1 MAQLAW
7 AVSFWGRIMQRQRRR
22 AGYVLLG
29 VLLASAPAAWAQ
41 GPALT
46 TPQIR
51 EFLRTADVIAA
62 EQSSIGVTQPWRLT
76 LSDGTL
82 THDASFQSV
91 DERKAVARLGRS
103 REFNFVD
110 SYRYNIAA
118 YQLAELIGLGD
129 MVPVTV
135 ERAWNGRTGALSWW
149 IDDVMFDEATRLE
162 ERRAPDDVTAWS
174 TQLGRMSVFA
184 ALVHDTDRNKTNVLY
199 TRDWTLFM
207 IDFSRAFRVWDQ
219 LQRPNDLHRIERQFF
234 ERLKTLSAAVV
245 KRATGPYLTTGEV
258 DGVIKRRDRLIDHF
272 QQLIGQ
278 RGEQVVLY

>member
-1 MAQLAW
+1 
-7 AVSFWGRIMQRQRRR
+7 MQRQRRH

-29 VLLASAPAAWAQ
+29 AFLASAPAAWAQ
-41 GPALT
+41 GPALA

-62 EQSSIGVTQPWRLT
+62 ERSSIGVTHPWRLT

-91 DERKAVARLGRS
+91 DQRKAVARLGRS
-103 REFNFVD
+103 REINFVD

-118 YQLAELIGLGD
+118 YQLAELVGLGH
-129 MVPVTV
+129 MIQVTV
-135 ERAWNGRTGALSWW
+135 EREWNGRTGALSWW

-162 ERRAPDDVTAWS
+162 ERRRPDDVAAWS
-174 TQLGRMSVFA
+174 AQLGRMSVFTE
-184 ALVHDTDRNKTNVLY
+184 LVHDTDRNKTNVLY

-207 IDFSRAFRVWDQ
+207 IDFTRAFRVRDQ
-219 LQRPNDLHRIERQFF
+219 LQRPNDLRGIDRPLF
-234 ERLKTLSAAVV
+234 ERLKMLSAAEV
-245 KRATGPYLTTGEV
+245 KRATGPHLIDGEV
-258 DGVIKRRDRLIDHF
+258 DGVLKRRDRLIDHF
-272 QQLIGQ
+272 QQLIDQ